1 MLSKKINLRAARS
14 SSPSSYSI
22 ILKLIET
29 CRKIAF
35 LIVLSI
41 VVSSLVFIQ
50 FKQQVSL
57 TSDIY
62 TNFILAFGFEFSAQ
76 KIESPALKRD

>member
-57 TSDIY
+57 TSDTY
-62 TNFILAFGFEFSAQ
+62 TNLLLVFGFGFS
-76 KIESPALKRD
+76 